1 MQRMNALNR
10 RGRRRS
16 LTLLAWS
23 LAAIALSA
31 FGPACAARMTTGAAA
46 GQQATQPLDPLNAGE
61 RTTAE
66 KLARS
71 DERVQKLLPATAELV
86 SVEFLALKGGERDTA
101 ERHADL
107 LFARAERDYGVRV
120 IVRLGAD
127 PSVAEVQRISAN
139 SIPITRAD
147 VDQAW
152 RVALSDKAYVT
163 QLGRNPAELRVEA
176 LRMYSEDPS
185 DPCSSGRCLYLMIR
199 DGGFYVPGAAV
210 IVDLATQR
218 LLPAR
223 RPQ

>member
-1 MQRMNALNR
+1 MNALNR
-10 RGRRRS
+10 RGRGRS
-16 LTLLAWS
+16 LTLLAWL
-23 LAAIALSA
+23 LAAIALSG
-31 FGPACAARMTTGAAA
+31 FGPACAARTGSGVPAR
-46 GQQATQPLDPLNAGE
+46 QQAPQPLDPLTAAE

-71 DERVQKLLPATAELV
+71 DQAALKLLPASAELV
-86 SVEFLALKGGERDTA
+86 SVEFLALKGAERDTV

-120 IVRLGAD
+120 IVRLGTTPAVAD
-127 PSVAEVQRISAN
+127 VQRVSAN
-139 SIPITRAD
+139 SIPITRAE

-152 RVALSDKAYVT
+152 RVALADKAYVA
-163 QLGRNPAELRVEA
+163 QLGRNPDQLRVEA

-185 DPCSSGRCLYLMIR
+185 DPCSSGRCFYLMVR
-199 DGGFYVPGAAV
+199 DGGRYVPGASV

>member
-1 MQRMNALNR
+1 MKVPNG
-10 RGRRRS
+10 RGRRPS
-16 LTLLAWS
+16 LTLLAWC
-23 LAAIALSA
+23 LAGIALSG
-31 FGPACAARMTTGAAA
+31 FGPACAARAASGASA
-46 GQQATQPLDPLNAGE
+46 QQQGPQPLDPLTAAE
-61 RTTAE
+61 RTIAE

-71 DERVQKLLPATAELV
+71 DQRALKLLPASAELV

-101 ERHADL
+101 NRHADL

-120 IVRLGAD
+120 VVRLGTTPA
-127 PSVAEVQRISAN
+127 VAEVQRVSAN

-152 RVALSDKAYVT
+152 RVALADKAYLA
-163 QLGRNPAELRVEA
+163 QLGRSPAQLRVEA

-185 DPCSSGRCLYLMIR
+185 DPCSSGRCFYLLVR
-199 DGGFYVPGAAV
+199 DGDFYVPGASA

>member
-1 MQRMNALNR
+1 
-10 RGRRRS
+10 
-16 LTLLAWS
+16 
-23 LAAIALSA
+23 
-31 FGPACAARMTTGAAA
+31 
-46 GQQATQPLDPLNAGE
+46 
-61 RTTAE
+61 
-66 KLARS
+66 LARS
-71 DERVQKLLPATAELV
+71 DQGALKLLPASAELV
-86 SVEFLALKGGERDTA
+86 SVEFLALKGAERDTA

-120 IVRLGAD
+120 IVRLGTTPAVAD
-127 PSVAEVQRISAN
+127 VQRVSAN

-152 RVALSDKAYVT
+152 RVALADQAYVT
-163 QLGRNPAELRVEA
+163 RLGRDPGQLRVEA

-185 DPCSSGRCLYLMIR
+185 DPCSSGRCFYLMVR
-199 DGGFYVPGAAV
+199 DRGFYVPGASV